1 MTEQTKALIA
11 LARKLPPDEQMTLV
25 EEILSKL
32 VDQPDTAMDRLW
44 AKETEDRLAA
54 YRRGEIKAMDQDEV

>member
-11 LARKLPPDEQMTLV
+11 LARKLQPDEQMTLV
-25 EEILSKL
+25 EEILANL
-32 VDQPDTAMDRLW
+32 DQPDTAMDRLW